1 MRRVV
6 YVTIAL
12 VLIAAASCSR
22 FAPRFDDE
30 GPIIVKNGSMTI
42 DTADTTATW
51 EEKGDWSNET
61 TNKQHGG
68 DLWVLVIYKDRSFCP
83 ATSDNPP
90 KPNPQRANGRPLH
103 IEYTEPNFNAKFNV
117 VAGGPGNPTRTKVS
131 PKNDFARDQT
141 DHKRLTHGRAADG
154 ESITGVKFPGTGGGQ
169 DQNLDCNFHPAKLD
183 QIKICSSEAK
193 CKDATPIAVAPHA
206 K

>member
-1 MRRVV
+1 
-6 YVTIAL
+6 
-12 VLIAAASCSR
+12 
-22 FAPRFDDE
+22 
-30 GPIIVKNGSMTI
+30 

-51 EEKGDWSNET
+51 EERGDWSNET

-90 KPNPQRANGRPLH
+90 NPQRANGRTLH

-154 ESITGVKFPGTGGGQ
+154 ES
-169 DQNLDCNFHPAKLD
+169 
-183 QIKICSSEAK
+183 
-193 CKDATPIAVAPHA
+193 
-206 K
+206 